1 VSGGRAID
9 ASDDIDAD
17 ATRALDV
24 DPQLAEHAPGPRV
37 ATADGGIIDA
47 DDDTEII
54 HNETGRVGDTDADE
68 SAPLAG
74 EIADVA
80 PFARDE

>member
-1 VSGGRAID
+1 MSGGRALD
-9 ASDDIDAD
+9 ASDDVDAD
-17 ATRALDV
+17 AIRALDV
-24 DPQLAEHAPGPRV
+24 HPQLAEHAPGPRV

-47 DDDTEII
+47 GDDTEVI
-54 HNETGRVGDTDADE
+54 HDETGRVGDTDADDP
-68 SAPLAG
+68 APLAG